1 MFNFYDKKFLI
12 SITIIV
18 LISTFISVIYQM
30 FFIDSK
36 IKNINKAVS
45 NSFLIKKESKI
56 NETIFDITDEHDF
69 VFLITEN
76 YKSSFYFGKNNEN
89 YIQHLKKFI
98 LLKETT
104 VLKKRNDSIVLFI
117 NKLDTLKFSFN
128 INKNG
133 NFLDSG
139 VIK

>member
-12 SITIIV
+12 SITIII
-18 LISTFISVIYQM
+18 LTSTFFSVIYQM
-30 FFIDSK
+30 FFVDSK
-36 IKNINKAVS
+36 IKNIHKAVS
-45 NSFLIKKESKI
+45 NSFLLKKESKI
-56 NETIFDITDEHDF
+56 NETVFDITEEHDF

-89 YIQHLKKFI
+89 YIQNLKKFI

-104 VLKKRNDSIVLFI
+104 VLKKRNDSVILFI
-117 NKLDTLKFSFN
+117 NKLDTLKISFN